1 MVLYFIGLGLGDA
14 KDISIKALEVVK
26 RAEKVYL
33 ESYTS
38 IFESTRKEM
47 VFFYILH
54 FILYCNTIICLGRN
68 IWS

>member
-47 VFFYILH
+47 VFFCILC
-54 FILYCNTIICLGRN
+54 FILFYNVIVYLGRN